1 MSAYEKAWQPE
12 DITRLFV
19 ERANAGDPEGIA
31 ALYEEHAVMAYPPGA
46 LTTGRAAIGSCGPG
60 CCPARHRSPPRSRC
74 PRWSAATSR

>member
-1 MSAYEKAWQPE
+1 MSTYEKAWQPE

-46 LTTGRAAIGSCGPG
+46 LTTGREAIRELWAR
-60 CCPARHRSPPRSRC
+60 CCPARRGSHPRSRC